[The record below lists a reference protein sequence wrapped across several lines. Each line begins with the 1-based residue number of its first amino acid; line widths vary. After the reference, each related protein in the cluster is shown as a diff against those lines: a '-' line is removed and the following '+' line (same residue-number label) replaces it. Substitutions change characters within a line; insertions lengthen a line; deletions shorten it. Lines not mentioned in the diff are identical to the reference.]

1 MCFQMTLAAVAAVLF
16 SGCTNSR
23 CYSIPHDRLVEAA
36 VHAISAEAAV
46 KPEQIKRTEKE
57 ELGGRLTLLEAPYME
72 YSKIEVTIDSR
83 GKFAGAPEL
92 GVLITTGK
100 DNTFYTRHENMAE
113 RVHEAIVF
121 DLRARQHR
129 ARTLEQR
136 LEHRKL
142 ACREQQLRSIAR
154 DLARRRVGPAGVG
167 GAGVPRDDKRAVGGG
182 VKDVELAVR
191 RVAGVECEPEQSALP
206 AARDERG
213 DVEERAGRSRFHSS
227 H

>member
-1 MCFQMTLAAVAAVLF
+1 MRMCSQMTLAAVAAVLF

-36 VHAISAEAAV
+36 VHAIAAEAAV

-121 DLRARQHR
+121 DLRARQHGQESKP
-129 ARTLEQR
+129 T
-136 LEHRKL
+136 
-142 ACREQQLRSIAR
+142 
-154 DLARRRVGPAGVG
+154 
-167 GAGVPRDDKRAVGGG
+167 
-182 VKDVELAVR
+182 
-191 RVAGVECEPEQSALP
+191 ALP
-206 AARDERG
+206 PAAAPKATAPPQPPAPAVPTPQPEPKKN
-213 DVEERAGRSRFHSS
+213 
-227 H
+227 